1 MYDLFIPRNAL
12 VLIADGARAKL
23 LRNTGTARQPRFV
36 TEFELYQD
44 NPPTREQGT
53 DRPGRYSAVDG
64 VSRSAVEQ
72 TDWHQRAEDRFAQDV
87 ATLLNRI
94 AHTRP
99 FRRLVVI
106 AAPKVLGKLRGA
118 FDPEVATK
126 VVAEIPKDLTPMPIS
141 ELPRLLTA

>member
-1 MYDLFIPRNAL
+1 MYDLLIPRNAL

-23 LRNTGTARQPRFV
+23 LRNTGTVRKLRFV
-36 TEFELYQD
+36 TEFEMHQE

-53 DRPGRYSAVDG
+53 DRPGRYLAADG

-72 TDWHQRAEDRFAQDV
+72 TDWHQRAEERFARNV
-87 ATLLNRI
+87 AALLYRI

-99 FRRLVVI
+99 FKRLIVI
-106 AAPKVLGKLRGA
+106 AAPRVLGDLRAA
-118 FDPEVATK
+118 FHPEVAAR
-126 VVAEIPKDLTPMPIS
+126 VVAEIPRDLTPMPVA